1 MREHP
6 DEFKSFVHVEVGG
19 GSRRNPKRKNVGASS
34 APLDNTTPSP
44 EQIET
49 AWEQYLER
57 MSRNGTYGD
66 NIEIRAFAKAFD
78 VDVKIYNRDNSYYL
92 RAEEHG
98 ARPVIHV
105 AHHASATFYSQNFE
119 HSLTSCRPGSITHL
133 SATSMALVLVV
144 QKSRSPLRRKLPQ
157 RQNLTT
163 DPTSLTGWS
172 ILSPPPFHSWPT
184 MKPFA
189 KHSTTIT
196 AASMQLFLNSST
208 NPPPPPQPQ
217 AALDPLPHLNPEAAA
232 SNGTPTPTTK
242 TRSGVLTSAKT
253 ERSRL

>member
-105 AHHASATFYSQNFE
+105 AHHASATFYNLSLSQ
-119 HSLTSCRPGSITHL
+119 
-133 SATSMALVLVV
+133 
-144 QKSRSPLRRKLPQ
+144 
-157 RQNLTT
+157 
-163 DPTSLTGWS
+163 
-172 ILSPPPFHSWPT
+172 ILNIH
-184 MKPFA
+184 
-189 KHSTTIT
+189 
-196 AASMQLFLNSST
+196 
-208 NPPPPPQPQ
+208 
-217 AALDPLPHLNPEAAA
+217 
-232 SNGTPTPTTK
+232 
-242 TRSGVLTSAKT
+242 
-253 ERSRL
+253 